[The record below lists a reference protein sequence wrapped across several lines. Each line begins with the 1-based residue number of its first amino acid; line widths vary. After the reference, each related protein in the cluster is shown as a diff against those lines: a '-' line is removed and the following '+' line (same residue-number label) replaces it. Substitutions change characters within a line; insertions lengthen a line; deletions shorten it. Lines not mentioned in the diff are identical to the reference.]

1 MAIKQGNEGGQ
12 FSNHYPMTESDFSL
26 WHYVSSFCIILYIN
40 TFRLK
45 TYEASKIRLK
55 VLNSLCQQKE
65 KDSSLFIGL
74 GEKIMDN

>member
-40 TFRLK
+40 GVRLK
-45 TYEASKIRLK
+45 NIRGK
-55 VLNSLCQQKE
+55 QNKAKGFE
-65 KDSSLFIGL
+65 
-74 GEKIMDN
+74 